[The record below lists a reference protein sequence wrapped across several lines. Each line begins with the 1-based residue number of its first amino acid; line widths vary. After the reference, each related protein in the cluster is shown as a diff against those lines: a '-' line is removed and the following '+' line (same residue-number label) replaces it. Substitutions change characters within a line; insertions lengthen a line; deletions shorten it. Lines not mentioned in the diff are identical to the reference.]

1 MARYL
6 TTARRALAA
15 LAFFGAATG
24 AGSAWAESVQ
34 QTLSQLAN
42 ASPNATQLGLRSRGY
57 ALAASDAAGDKAWQ
71 YWWNGREAAC
81 VVMVTT
87 GSGVDRL
94 AVSSESDCNQ
104 MDVDPSRM
112 TSQGKVAVAAA
123 KLLGVKTLMH
133 KSHQRDASRYS
144 DYKGV
149 ANFEQGYRDGVA
161 KAPFRERERERNN
174 VAYADGFKVGQA
186 KAQAAPSVVAAPA
199 AAAAIGPDYQNG
211 FRDGFNKQDYR
222 DRDRKNQRYADGY
235 KAGQAKSTAIV
246 ASGPDFELG
255 YRDGFNKIEYRDRD
269 RKNQRYADG
278 YKAGQTERDA
288 PALAVARPGLPSA
301 AAAAA
306 LPPPTRANDL
316 IGRNAA
322 DLDSGMKSL
331 GYTRRAGFTKG
342 RETFS
347 TWRGNTESQCVNV
360 VVRNGKVADMG
371 DIEESSCR

>member
-1 MARYL
+1 MARTL

-15 LAFFGAATG
+15 LAFFGAAAG

-81 VVMVTT
+81 VLMATT
-87 GSGVDRL
+87 GGRVDRL

-104 MDVDPSRM
+104 MNVDQSRM

-123 KLLGVKTLMH
+123 KLLGVNTLMH
-133 KSHQRDASRYS
+133 KSHQRDASRYN
-144 DYKGV
+144 DYKDV
-149 ANFEQGYRDGVA
+149 ANFEQGWRDGVN

-174 VAYADGFKVGQA
+174 VAYADGFKAGQA
-186 KAQAAPSVVAAPA
+186 KAQAVPAVVAAPA
-199 AAAAIGPDYQNG
+199 ALAGSDYQNG

-222 DRDRKNQRYADGY
+222 DRRSKAYADGF

-269 RKNQRYADG
+269 RKNRRYADG
-278 YKAGQTERDA
+278 YKAGQQEHNMAMRPGTA
-288 PALAVARPGLPSA
+288 AVALAPRPA
-301 AAAAA
+301 
-306 LPPPTRANDL
+306 DL
-316 IGRNAA
+316 IGRKAA
-322 DLDSGMKSL
+322 DLDRAMKSL
-331 GYTRRAGFTKG
+331 GYTRVAGLGKNRTKY
-342 RETFS
+342 S
-347 TWRGNTESQCVNV
+347 IWRGRAAGQCVSV
-360 VVRNGKVADMG
+360 LVRDGAVSEVG
-371 DIEESSCR
+371 DIEESNCR

>member
-1 MARYL
+1 MARTL

-15 LAFFGAATG
+15 LAFFGAAAG

-81 VVMVTT
+81 VLMATT
-87 GSGVDRL
+87 GGRVDRL
-94 AVSSESDCNQ
+94 AVSSETDCNQ
-104 MDVDPSRM
+104 MNVDQSRM

-123 KLLGVKTLMH
+123 KLLGVNTLMH
-133 KSHQRDASRYS
+133 KSHQRDASRYD
-144 DYKGV
+144 DYKEV
-149 ANFEQGYRDGVA
+149 ANFEQGWRDGVN

-174 VAYADGFKVGQA
+174 VAYADGFKAGQA
-186 KAQAAPSVVAAPA
+186 KAQAVPAVVAAPA
-199 AAAAIGPDYQNG
+199 AVAVAGPDYQNG
-211 FRDGFNKQDYR
+211 FRDGFNKQALR
-222 DRDRKNQRYADGY
+222 DRDRRSKAYADGF

-269 RKNQRYADG
+269 RKNRRYADG
-278 YKAGQTERDA
+278 YRAGQTERDA
-288 PALAVARPGLPSA
+288 PAIAVARPGLPPA
-301 AAAAA
+301 AATAA

-316 IGRNAA
+316 IGRNAT
-322 DLDSGMKSL
+322 DLDASMKSL

-347 TWRGNTESQCVNV
+347 TWRGNTESQCVRV
-360 VVRNGKVADMG
+360 VVRNGKVAEMG
-371 DIEESSCR
+371 EVEESSCL